1 MAKVPGEI
9 AFTGPNNTPSG
20 PNGPRL
26 YWVCMRHVPL
36 DTDDSTF
43 FSTDDVLVYDP
54 YYGDFGPLNI
64 AQLCRYCRMLDHK
77 LQDPQL
83 ANKRIY
89 HVCKPQTDT
98 RANSILLC
106 CAYLVICQGSSPQ
119 QAWAFFSNAKPALV
133 PYRDASLGP
142 PSYPITVLHCLGG
155 LTKAMSLGWYDHAT
169 FNPDEYEHYER
180 VENGDFNWIV
190 PNKFLAFSGPTQT
203 PIAYVDGVK
212 TNTPETYYEY
222 FRANNVTGIVRFNN
236 KVYDRKK
243 FVDAGFNHY
252 DLYFADGGNPTD
264 AILKKFLE
272 IAESEK
278 GALAVHC
285 KAGLGRTGTLIS
297 LFLMKHHGVTTT
309 EVISWLRL
317 CRPGSVIGP
326 QQNFLGEME
335 RRMHGEGDAWR
346 ARKGSA
352 STAAPDAGSAAA
364 AADGIAGLDVRAGN
378 SPVRTGTNAAM
389 AASPVG
395 RKIPAAAPAP
405 APAAPVPTRKSPFS
419 VSRGA
424 ASPSKS
430 GGGFLAAKR

>member
-1 MAKVPGEI
+1 MAQAQAQKVPGEI
-9 AFTGPNNTPSG
+9 EFGG
-20 PNGPRL
+20 NGRL
-26 YWVCMRHVPL
+26 FWVCMRHVPL
-36 DTDDSTF
+36 DTEDSSF

-64 AQLCRYCRMLDHK
+64 AQVCRYCRMLDHK
-77 LQDPQL
+77 LSDPQL
-83 ANKRIY
+83 QNKRIY

-106 CAYLVICQGSSPQ
+106 TCWALISGGKTPQ
-119 QAWAFFSNAKPALV
+119 QAYAPFINVKPALV

-142 PSYPITVLHCLGG
+142 PSYPITVQYCLAG
-155 LTKAMSLGWYDHAT
+155 LAKAMAIGWYNHET

-190 PNKFLAFSGPTQT
+190 PGKFLAFSGPTQT

-222 FRANNVTGIVRFNN
+222 FRANNVTGVVRFNN

-243 FVDAGFNHY
+243 FLDAGFNHY

-264 AILKKFLE
+264 AILKRFLD
-272 IAESEK
+272 IAENEK

-297 LFLMKHHGVTTT
+297 LYLMKHFGVTTP
-309 EVISWLRL
+309 EIISWLRL

-326 QQNFLGEME
+326 QQNFLSDME
-335 RRMHGEGDAWR
+335 KRMHREGEAHRRRGA
-346 ARKGSA
+346 AG
-352 STAAPDAGSAAA
+352 AAP
-364 AADGIAGLDVRAGN
+364 
-378 SPVRTGTNAAM
+378 
-389 AASPVG
+389 
-395 RKIPAAAPAP
+395 PAAEGLPGSMEGLSVGGGIRSGVGSPARG
-405 APAAPVPTRKSPFS
+405 APAAKPGF
-419 VSRGA
+419 GA
-424 ASPSKS
+424 ATSSPGSRASPPAGARPGASSPVKQK
-430 GGGFLAAKR
+430 AASLLKR

>member
-1 MAKVPGEI
+1 
-9 AFTGPNNTPSG
+9 
-20 PNGPRL
+20 
-26 YWVCMRHVPL
+26 MRHVPV
-36 DTDDSTF
+36 DTEESTH

-77 LQDPQL
+77 LQDPGLQG
-83 ANKRIY
+83 KRIY

-106 CAYLVICQGSSPQ
+106 CAYLVICCGKSPSA
-119 QAWAFFSNAKPALV
+119 AWAYFQNTKPALV

-142 PSYPITVLHCLGG
+142 PSYPITVHHCLMG
-155 LTKAMSLGWYDHAT
+155 LAKAMELGWYDHKT

-190 PNKFLAFSGPTQT
+190 PGKFLAFSGPTQT

-222 FRANNVTGIVRFNN
+222 FKANNVTGVVRFNN

-243 FVDAGFNHY
+243 FLDAGFNHY

-264 AILKKFLE
+264 AILKKFLD
-272 IAESEK
+272 IAENEK

-297 LFLMKHHGVTTT
+297 LFLMKHFSVTTP
-309 EVISWLRL
+309 EIISWLRL

-326 QQNFLGEME
+326 QQNFLSEME
-335 RRMHGEGDAWR
+335 IRMHREGQAH
-346 ARKGSA
+346 RKGGA
-352 STAAPDAGSAAA
+352 GGAQRAA
-364 AADGIAGLDVRAGN
+364 
-378 SPVRTGTNAAM
+378 
-389 AASPVG
+389 
-395 RKIPAAAPAP
+395 PAAAPS
-405 APAAPVPTRKSPFS
+405 AASAADGTAATLEGLHMGGVGRGGGAGSPS
-419 VSRGA
+419 LRGA
-424 ASPSKS
+424 APAGPASPTRN
-430 GGGFLAAKR
+430 GVPRPAGFGAAVGSPAVAASRTTAAASRTTSSPLKQKAASLLKR